1 MEIYIKALI
10 AVIIVWYVISYIRW
24 WIKIYR
30 PISKMPGMTRVPIL
44 GTTYKIIGVPR
55 ESKAHFE
62 KNDLYEICHDPFRII

>member
-1 MEIYIKALI
+1 
-10 AVIIVWYVISYIRW
+10 
-24 WIKIYR
+24 
-30 PISKMPGMTRVPIL
+30 MTRVPIL